1 MGRSDKRRRGT
12 AVQGTDLEWPQAG
25 RQQPEALP
33 EVAPE
38 SPDEVIRVVDKGQ
51 GDKKPPDVDE
61 STRLV
66 VVDWLPGRGR
76 LATRARTTRYANS
89 C

>member
-1 MGRSDKRRRGT
+1 M
-12 AVQGTDLEWPQAG
+12 
-25 RQQPEALP
+25 
-33 EVAPE
+33 
-38 SPDEVIRVVDKGQ
+38 VDKGQ

-61 STRLV
+61 STRPV